1 MRFPLRSHRVRH
13 WTHAVTVLQERL
25 LLVSLIFQGVLLGI
39 LTGGVY
45 ALMASGLTLI
55 FGVLEIINVAQGILV
70 VLGAYLTFVLE
81 QHFRLDLFVGLL
93 ITMPLMFGLGVLLEW
108 AFIRRLKWE
117 RVTISILVTYA
128 IALIIEGALG
138 FVFTTNFVS
147 LNSWYID
154 ATVDVA
160 GFYINY
166 VYIFVFILSVVLL
179 GILYLLVYRTTF
191 GRTLRASMQNR
202 TAAALIGVNV
212 PRVQAITF
220 GIGVALAGAGG
231 MAFGATNEFNPASSY
246 DLIYRLLVIIVLGG
260 MGSLGGSLIAS
271 LIMVILG
278 DVIALV
284 WSPVWSSTAF
294 FALLV
299 LLLLFRPQGLFGR
312 VEGRK
317 Q

>member
-1 MRFPLRSHRVRH
+1 VPL
-13 WTHAVTVLQERL
+13 
-25 LLVSLIFQGVLLGI
+25 IIQGVVLGI
-39 LTGGVY
+39 LTGGIY

-70 VLGAYLTFVLE
+70 ILGAYLAFVLE
-81 QHFRLDLFVGLL
+81 RSLHMDIFVGLL
-93 ITMPLMFGLGVLLEW
+93 ITMPLMFLLGVALEW

-117 RVTISILVTYA
+117 RITISILVTYA

-138 FVFTTNFVS
+138 FVFTTNFQT
-147 LNSWYID
+147 LNAWYID
-154 ATVDVA
+154 ATVEIA
-160 GFYINY
+160 GFYIND
-166 VYIFVFILSVVLL
+166 VYIFSFILSVVLL
-179 GILYLLVYRTTF
+179 GGLYLLVYRTTF

-202 TAAALIGVNV
+202 TAAALIGINV

-220 GIGVALAGAGG
+220 GIGVSLAGAGG
-231 MAFGATNEFNPASSY
+231 VAFGATNEFNPASSY

-271 LIMVILG
+271 LTLVIIG

-284 WSPVWSSTAF
+284 WAPVWSSTAF
-294 FALLV
+294 FMLLV

-312 VEGRK
+312 SEGRK

>member
-1 MRFPLRSHRVRH
+1 M
-13 WTHAVTVLQERL
+13 
-25 LLVSLIFQGVLLGI
+25 
-39 LTGGVY
+39 TGGIY

-70 VLGAYLTFVLE
+70 ILGAYLALVLE
-81 QHFRLDLFVGLL
+81 QHFHLDLFVGLL
-93 ITMPLMFGLGVLLEW
+93 IIMPLMFGLGVLLEW

-138 FVFTTNFVS
+138 FVFTANFQA
-147 LNSWYID
+147 LNAWYID
-154 ATVDVA
+154 ATVEVA
-160 GFYINY
+160 GFYINDI
-166 VYIFVFILSVVLL
+166 YIFVFILSVILL
-179 GILYLLVYRTTF
+179 GGLYLLVYRTTF

-202 TAAALIGVNV
+202 TAAALIGINV

-231 MAFGATNEFNPASSY
+231 VAFGATNEFNPASSY

-271 LIMVILG
+271 LVMVILG

-284 WSPVWSSTAF
+284 WSPIWSSTAF
-294 FALLV
+294 FVLLV

>member
-1 MRFPLRSHRVRH
+1 MS
-13 WTHAVTVLQERL
+13 
-25 LLVSLIFQGVLLGI
+25 SLIIQGVVLGI
-39 LTGGVY
+39 MTGGIY

-70 VLGAYLTFVLE
+70 ILGAYLALVLE
-81 QHFRLDLFVGLL
+81 QHFHLDLFVGLL

-138 FVFTTNFVS
+138 FVFTTNFQA
-147 LNSWYID
+147 LNAWYID
-154 ATVDVA
+154 ATVEVA
-160 GFYINY
+160 GFYINDI
-166 VYIFVFILSVVLL
+166 YIFVFILSVVLL
-179 GILYLLVYRTTF
+179 GGLYLLVYRTTF

-202 TAAALIGVNV
+202 TAAALIGINV

-231 MAFGATNEFNPASSY
+231 VAFGATNEFNPASSY

-271 LIMVILG
+271 LVMVILG

-284 WSPVWSSTAF
+284 WSPIWSSTAF
-294 FALLV
+294 FVLLV